1 MPARLVR
8 VVPHAIM
15 LAIACWLYWV
25 AARIDVETGGRIS
38 PAVWPK
44 AIIVFMGLLCAYE
57 IVKRLVV
64 RTQFDAKGLLSGSEM
79 PAEAGEPAKP
89 PQDRRMLFA
98 GIAAIGG
105 YVLAV
110 PWLGFFPAT
119 ALFLLAFPWLGGQRR
134 PGVLLALSVGG
145 TLVLALVFLRIAY
158 ISLPL
163 GEGPFRELSLALL
176 RLIGVT

>member
-1 MPARLVR
+1 MRARLLR

-15 LAIACWLYWV
+15 LVVACWLYWI
-25 AARIDVETGGRIS
+25 ASRIDAETGGRIS

-64 RTQFDAKGLLSGSEM
+64 RTSFDAKGLLSGSEL
-79 PAEAGEPAKP
+79 PAGAEASGP
-89 PQDRRMLFA
+89 PENHRMLFA
-98 GIAAIGG
+98 GIAAVAA
-105 YVLAV
+105 YVFAV

-119 ALFLLAFPWLGGQRR
+119 ALFLLVFPWLGGQRR
-134 PGVLLALSVGG
+134 PVVLASISLAG
-145 TLVLALVFLRIAY
+145 TMVLALVFLRVAY

-163 GEGPFRELSLALL
+163 GEGPFRERSLLLL
-176 RLIGVT
+176 RLIGVS

>member
-1 MPARLVR
+1 MGKLTR
-8 VVPHAIM
+8 VLPHAVM
-15 LAIACWLYWV
+15 LMVACWLYWV

-44 AIIVFMGLLCAYE
+44 AIIVFMGLLCVYE
-57 IVKRLVV
+57 VVKRLVV
-64 RTQFDAKGLLSGSEM
+64 GTTFDAKGLLSGAQLPADAPEPAR
-79 PAEAGEPAKP
+79 PAENH
-89 PQDRRMLFA
+89 RMLFA

-105 YVLAV
+105 YVFAV

-119 ALFLLAFPWLGGQRR
+119 ALFLAVFPWLGGLRR
-134 PGVLLALSVGG
+134 PALLAAVSLAG
-145 TLVLALVFLRIAY
+145 TLVLALVFLKVAY

-163 GEGPFRELSLALL
+163 GEGPFRALSLALL